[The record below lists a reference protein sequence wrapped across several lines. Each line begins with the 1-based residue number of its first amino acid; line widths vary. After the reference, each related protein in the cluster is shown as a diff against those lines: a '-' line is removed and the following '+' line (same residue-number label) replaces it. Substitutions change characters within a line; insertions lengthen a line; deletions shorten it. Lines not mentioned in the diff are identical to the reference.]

1 MTVNP
6 AKTIKNAKITMQEK
20 KIDLILYDL
29 DGTIQDS
36 VPLIME
42 SFHKAYEIVLGE
54 CPRSDADLMS
64 YIGRPLTVSFERH
77 DKETAE
83 KLTEAYLTYNKQR
96 MKEGAIPLF
105 PGVKEGLAEIKEH
118 GFRQGIVTAKRR
130 ESAMITID
138 MLDIA
143 KYFDVMIFSEDTKRS
158 KPYGDPLVEAAKRLG
173 VTDMSSVLYVGDA
186 ATDLLSARDCGA
198 SFALVGWTM
207 MPMDEL
213 MSLKPDHVISS
224 LAESPCIIKGTEL

>member
-1 MTVNP
+1 MNP
-6 AKTIKNAKITMQEK
+6 EKTIQNAIIMMQKK

-36 VPLIME
+36 VPLILE

-54 CPRSDADLMS
+54 CTRSDEDLKS

-83 KLTEAYLTYNKQR
+83 KLTEAYLTYNKKR
-96 MKEGAIPLF
+96 MLEGVIPLF
-105 PGVKEGLAEIKEH
+105 PGVKEGLEH
-118 GFRQGIVTAKRR
+118 IQNLGYRQGIVTAKRR
-130 ESAMITID
+130 DSAMITID

-143 KYFDVMIFSEDTKRS
+143 KYFDVMIFSEDTKRA
-158 KPYGDPLVEAAKRLG
+158 KPHGDPLIEAAKRLG

-186 ATDLLSARDCGA
+186 GSDLLSARDAGA
-198 SFALVGWTM
+198 SFALVDWTM
-207 MPMDEL
+207 MPKDEIGKL
-213 MSLKPDHVISS
+213 GPDYVISS
-224 LAESPCIIKGTEL
+224 LDEIPCIIKGTEL

>member
-1 MTVNP
+1 MNP
-6 AKTIKNAKITMQEK
+6 ARKIQTERIMMLKK

-36 VPLIME
+36 VPLILE

-54 CPRSDADLMS
+54 CTRSDEDLMS

-83 KLTEAYLTYNKQR
+83 KLTEAYLTYNKKR
-96 MKEGAIPLF
+96 MLEGVIPLF
-105 PGVKEGLAEIKEH
+105 PGVKEGLENIKNQ
-118 GFRQGIVTAKRR
+118 GYRQGIVTAKRR
-130 ESAMITID
+130 DSAMITID

-158 KPYGDPLVEAAKRLG
+158 KPHGDPLIEAAKRLG
-173 VTDMSSVLYVGDA
+173 VTDMSTVLYVGDA
-186 ATDLLSARDCGA
+186 GSALLSARDAGA
-198 SFALVGWTM
+198 SFALVDWTL
-207 MPMDEL
+207 MPKDEIGKL
-213 MSLKPDHVISS
+213 GPDFVITSLDEI
-224 LAESPCIIKGTEL
+224 PCIIKGPEL